1 MKILVLILRILLGAV
16 FIFSAISKLFP
27 IEVFELNFVYQGISG
42 WDLAPY
48 LSRGLIILEL
58 FLGVA
63 LLFNS
68 LLKQFILPAT
78 FLLLFIFTVYLFYSI
93 AKDGN
98 SGNCGCFGT
107 ILPMTPL
114 ESIIK
119 NIALML
125 LTAFVFVKT
134 ETKSWNLKW
143 LLPSV
148 FIVVSATIVLLYP
161 IYDYSYA
168 TKPLSSE
175 MADISVIK
183 GFKGDEQANLQEGKK
198 LVAVFNMACSHCIE
212 VALKINAARARI
224 KLPPTYFVLLGDST
238 EIKEFYDLTN
248 SNAPFVLMQAQDFIK
263 QFHSGWPRVLLLEN
277 GIIKYDND
285 HKTFNGNYFEQQV
298 TLFLNKP
305 I

>member
-1 MKILVLILRILLGAV
+1 MKILILILRILLGAV

-42 WDLAPY
+42 WELAPY

-58 FLGVA
+58 FLGLA

-78 FLLLFIFTVYLFYSI
+78 FLLLLIFTVYLFYSI

-107 ILPMTPL
+107 LLPMTPL

-125 LTAFVFVKT
+125 LTAFIFIKT
-134 ETKSWNLKW
+134 EKKSWNLKW

-148 FIVVSATIVLLYP
+148 FIVASTTIVLLFP
-161 IYDYSYA
+161 IYDYSYE
-168 TKPLSSE
+168 TKPIGSE
-175 MADISVIK
+175 MADIAVIK
-183 GFKGDEQANLQEGKK
+183 GFKGDPKANLQEGKK
-198 LVAVFNMACSHCIE
+198 LVAVFNMACSHCVE
-212 VALKINAARARI
+212 VALKINAARSRI

-248 SNAPFVLMQAQDFIK
+248 SNAPYVLMQSQDFIK
-263 QFHSGWPRVLLLEN
+263 QFHSGWPRVFLIEN
-277 GIIKYDND
+277 GIIKFDND
-285 HKTFNGNYFEQQV
+285 HKTFNGAYFEEQV
-298 TLFLNKP
+298 TQFLSK
-305 I
+305 